1 MTENLTRVFSL
12 TERGEPYE
20 AVPWFNLVELTGTL
34 KLIVHIK
41 CFMPQCYVSGS
52 TQKVLI

>member
-20 AVPWFNLVELTGTL
+20 AVPWFNLAELTGTL